1 VIFPRRLP
9 VGRLAV
15 LAAVVV
21 GTFVLARPS
30 ASPRWRP
37 LADGLDFTLM
47 RGDPYCRRGSP
58 EIAILRLDPA
68 RAAIGVHHYSQRP
81 EKRPLTIVE
90 WMRATGAVAAFNAGQ
105 YYPDYTYMGLLA
117 SEGRTIF
124 ARPHPT
130 FRAALVA
137 EPVGGGTG
145 AHVLDL
151 APDSLGDVARAWRE
165 VAQSFMLFDRSGNV
179 RVRSSDQE
187 ANRTV
192 VAEDRLGRL
201 LVLTSEGSY
210 TLWEFARWLQDS
222 PLEVTH
228 AMSMDGGLEAELCV
242 KADRFAYASFGHWNP
257 NGGDAV
263 ASEGGRVPL
272 PAVITVS
279 AR

>member
-1 VIFPRRLP
+1 MILPRRLP

-37 LADGLDFTLM
+37 LAAGLDFTLM

-68 RAAIGVHHYSQRP
+68 RASIAVHHYTQRP
-81 EKRPLTIVE
+81 EKRPLSIVE

-105 YYPDYTYMGLLA
+105 YYPNYSYMGLLA
-117 SEGRTIF
+117 SKGRLIS

-137 EPVGGGTG
+137 EPVGGGPG

-151 APDSLGDVARAWRE
+151 APDSLSDVARAWRE
-165 VAQSFMLFDRSGNV
+165 VAQSFMLFDRSGDV
-179 RVRSSDQE
+179 RVRNSAHD
-187 ANRTV
+187 AKRTL
-192 VAEDRLGRL
+192 VAEDRQGRL
-201 LVLTSEGSY
+201 LVLTTEGSY
-210 TLWEFARWLQDS
+210 TLWEFARWLKDA
-222 PLEVTH
+222 PLGVTH

-242 KADRFAYASFGHWNP
+242 RADRFAYASFGHWNP
-257 NGGDAV
+257 KANPGA
-263 ASEGGRVPL
+263 ASEIGRVPL
-272 PAVITVS
+272 PAVVTVS